1 MASPNSNFS
10 EMVTTTLRHRS
21 KKLKDNMSKNIALL
35 MRLREKE
42 NSREV
47 AGGRQIIEE
56 LDYAENSTFMYY
68 DGDEVLNV
76 GTSDVFTAAEFD
88 WKQAAVAVRING
100 KEMAM
105 NSGSDAVLDLLESRI
120 KNAEKTMTNNL
131 STGVYSDGTGSGGKQ
146 IGGLQLLVS
155 DVGTGT
161 VGNINSAA
169 PYTFWQNAVYDF
181 STNGTAAS
189 AATIQ
194 DAMNS
199 LYLSLSRN
207 RDRPDLIVADN
218 TYFGFYWKSLQAIQR
233 ITNDKMASAGFT
245 NLKFMNAD
253 VVLDGGQGGNVP
265 TGYAYFLNSDYIHYR
280 PHSDRNMTVIG
291 GDRINTNQDALTR
304 IIAWAGNMTSSNR
317 SLQGVNTVA

>member
-1 MASPNSNFS
+1 MPSPNSNFS

-35 MRLREKE
+35 MRLREKD

-56 LDYAENSTFMYY
+56 LEYAENSTFMYY

-120 KNAEKTMTNNL
+120 KNAEKTMLNNL
-131 STGVYSDGTGSGGKQ
+131 STGVYSDGTGTGGKQ

-155 DVGTGT
+155 DAGTGT
-161 VGNINSAA
+161 VGNINSST
-169 PYTFWQNAVYDF
+169 YSFWQNAIYDF
-181 STNGTAAS
+181 STNSSTAS
-189 AATIQ
+189 ASTIQ

-199 LYLSLSRN
+199 LYLNLCRN

-218 TYFGFYWKSLQAIQR
+218 TYFSYYWKSLQAIQR
-233 ITNDKMASAGFT
+233 ISDDKVASAGFRS
-245 NLKFMNAD
+245 LKFMDSD
-253 VVLDGGQGGNVP
+253 VVFDGGFSGTAP
-265 TGYAYFLNSDYIHYR
+265 SAHMYFLNTDYIKFVSHK
-280 PHSDRNMTVIG
+280 SRNMVPLNP
-291 GDRINTNQDALTR
+291 DRFATNQDALVKL
-304 IIAWAGNMTSSNR
+304 IGWMGNMTISNR
-317 SLQGVNTVA
+317 SLQGVIVA